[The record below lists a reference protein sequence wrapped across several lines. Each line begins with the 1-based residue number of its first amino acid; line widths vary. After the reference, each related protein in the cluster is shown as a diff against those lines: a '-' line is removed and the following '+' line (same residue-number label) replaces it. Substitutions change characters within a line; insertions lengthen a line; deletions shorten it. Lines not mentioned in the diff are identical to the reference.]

1 ITTVM
6 ITNSVEE
13 ALLLSDRILPMT
25 SGPRA
30 RLGTPVAVELA
41 RPRSA
46 SDLLHDDHAADVRA
60 HVVASLTED
69 LRRARAHRVVSGAG
83 LLGAGQACEEG
94 GPEGPHYNALQ
105 VVPEIEG

>member
-1 ITTVM
+1 M

-25 SGPRA
+25 PGPRA
-30 RLGTPVAVELA
+30 TLGAPVPVELA

-46 SDLLHDDHAADVRA
+46 SELLHDDHAADVRA

-69 LRRARAHRVVSGAG
+69 LERSRGAKRSSRLAEATRRRKAETSAVKAT
-83 LLGAGQACEEG
+83 LA
-94 GPEGPHYNALQ
+94 
-105 VVPEIEG
+105 PEIDG